1 MSSSSVKTPPA
12 ISQSRTYEDRLNF
25 LESGACTQNYQKK
38 HQDAAL
44 VLFLEGEAQEAV
56 LEIQNNESQ

>member
-12 ISQSRTYEDRLNF
+12 ISQSRTYEDRLKF
-25 LESGACTQNYQKK
+25 FRIQRMHAELPKK
-38 HQDAAL
+38 HQDPAS
-44 VLFLEGEAQEAV
+44 VLSLEGEAQEAV